1 MTTRRSL
8 LRTGMTALLAGAGL
22 GRFGSAIAAGAGRF
36 EITRTDAEWRKLLRG
51 DVYEVMRRSG
61 TERPFTSDLLH
72 EVRTGTFTCAGCER
86 DLFASHTKFESGT
99 GWPSFWQPLP
109 GSVLTQRDTSFGM
122 ARHPDAPY
130 IVAND
135 LPKIG
140 DLERLFPE
148 RFRGE
153 PVLTSGTGTASN

>member
-1 MTTRRSL
+1 MKQLGEAKIYGRPIATTIE
-8 LRTGMTALLAGAGL
+8 TGKA
-22 GRFGSAIAAGAGRF
+22 FYAAEGYHQ
-36 EITRTDAEWRKLLRG
+36 DYL
-51 DVYEVMRRSG
+51 
-61 TERPFTSDLLH
+61 
-72 EVRTGTFTCAGCER
+72 
-86 DLFASHTKFESGT
+86 
-99 GWPSFWQPLP
+99 
-109 GSVLTQRDTSFGM
+109 